1 MSEVIHGAHKSHK
14 LEYFKVFLVLTALT
28 VVELVIPGMDSL
40 SQFAKGSSLT
50 FLALG
55 KACIV
60 AWSYMHLKEETKWMR
75 FVAAIPISAFLYAIM
90 VILESIYR

>member
-1 MSEVIHGAHKSHK
+1 VSEVGHKSHK

-28 VVELVIPGMDSL
+28 IVELIIPGMKI

-75 FVAAIPISAFLYAIM
+75 FVAMIPIAAFGYAAM
-90 VILESIYR
+90 VILESLYR

>member
-1 MSEVIHGAHKSHK
+1 MSEVGHVNHKSHK
-14 LEYFKVFLVLTALT
+14 AEYFKIFLVLTALT
-28 VVELVIPGMDSL
+28 GVELVIPGMTI

-55 KACIV
+55 KAAIV

-75 FVAAIPISAFLYAIM
+75 FVALIPISAFLYAVM
-90 VILESIYR
+90 VILESLYR

>member
-1 MSEVIHGAHKSHK
+1 MSESNHKHKSHK
-14 LEYFKVFLVLTALT
+14 MEYFKIFLVLTALT
-28 VVELVIPGMDSL
+28 IVELIIPAMKI

-60 AWSYMHLKEETKWMR
+60 AWSYMHLKDETKWMR
-75 FVAAIPISAFLYAIM
+75 FVALVPISAFAYAAM
-90 VILESIYR
+90 VVLESLYR

>member
-1 MSEVIHGAHKSHK
+1 MSTDHKSHK
-14 LEYFKVFLVLTALT
+14 AEYFKVFLILTALT
-28 VVELVIPGMDSL
+28 IVELIVPGMTM

-60 AWSYMHLKEETKWMR
+60 AWSYMHLKQETKWLR
-75 FVAAIPISAFLYAIM
+75 YVALVPVSAFIYALV

>member
-1 MSEVIHGAHKSHK
+1 MSEASHKNHKSHK
-14 LEYFKVFLVLTALT
+14 MEYFKVFLVLTALT
-28 VVELVIPGMDSL
+28 IVELVIPGMKI

-60 AWSYMHLKEETKWMR
+60 AWSYMHLKEETKWMK
-75 FVAAIPISAFLYAIM
+75 FVAMVPISAFAYAVM
-90 VILESIYR
+90 VILESLYR

>member
-1 MSEVIHGAHKSHK
+1 MSESSHNHKSHK
-14 LEYFKVFLVLTALT
+14 KEYFKIFFVLTALT
-28 VVELVIPGMDSL
+28 IVELIVPAMKI

-60 AWSYMHLKEETKWMR
+60 AWSYMHLKDETKWMR
-75 FVAAIPISAFLYAIM
+75 FVALVPISAFAYAAM
-90 VILESIYR
+90 VILESLYR

>member
-1 MSEVIHGAHKSHK
+1 MSEASHGHHKSHK
-14 LEYFKVFLVLTALT
+14 KEYFKIFGVLTALT
-28 VVELVIPGMDSL
+28 IVELVIPGMKI

-55 KACIV
+55 KAAIV

-75 FVAAIPISAFLYAIM
+75 AVALVPISAFIYALV
-90 VILESIYR
+90 VILESLYR

>member
-1 MSEVIHGAHKSHK
+1 MSEVVSHKSHK

-28 VVELVIPGMDSL
+28 VVELVIPGMSV

-75 FVAAIPISAFLYAIM
+75 FVAAIPISAFLYAVM